1 MEYKMNFDVIL
12 IRYGELTTKGKN
24 RNNFTRVLVNNIKTK
39 LVAYENQYQLKK
51 EFDRLFIELLD
62 ATVSIEIVNIVKNV
76 FGSSSLSLAKKVSC
90 DLSEIANC
98 AINIVNYYQPATFK
112 LEVRRNDK
120 TFPLTSTEI
129 KQQLAPKILQQT
141 KVKVDVHQPVLQI
154 DVEVRRTFTYVFVN
168 KIKTIG
174 GLPVGISGQGL
185 VMLSGGIDSP
195 VASFL
200 TMKRGMNVEYLHFA
214 TPPHTTEEAL
224 QKVKTLVQKLNYYA
238 GQNQQRLHVV
248 NFSMLQHELMH
259 IPDASYRIIIM
270 RRMFYRIANLLAKE
284 LKCQAIITG
293 ESLGQVASQTI
304 ESINTIN
311 AVSTLPILRPV
322 LCFDKNE
329 IIDIAKQIDTY
340 QTSILPFEDCC
351 SLFVP
356 KNPVTKPRIKQAEF
370 QEKNL
375 MWAEIIDVII
385 KKNIKTYVVG
395 KDVIYEEEN

>member
-129 KQQLAPKILQQT
+129 KQQLAPKVLQQT

-154 DVEVRRTFTYVFVN
+154 DVEVRRTFTYLFVN

-214 TPPHTTEEAL
+214 PPPHTTEEAL

-238 GQNQQRLHVV
+238 GQNQQRLYVV

>member
-1 MEYKMNFDVIL
+1 MNFDVIL
-12 IRYGELTTKGKN
+12 ICYGELTTKGKN
-24 RNNFTRVLVNNIKTK
+24 RNDFTRVLVNNIKTK
-39 LVAYENQYQLKK
+39 LTGYENQYQIKK

-62 ATVSIEIVNIVKNV
+62 ATVSMEIVNIVKNV
-76 FGSSSLSLAKKVSC
+76 FGSSSLSLAKKVAC

-174 GLPVGISGQGL
+174 GLPVGISGRGL

-195 VASFL
+195 VAAFL
-200 TMKRGMNVEYLHFA
+200 TMKRGMNIEYLHFA

-224 QKVKTLVQKLNYYA
+224 QKIKTLVQKLNYYA
-238 GQNQQRLHVV
+238 GQNQQRLHAV

-259 IPDASYRIIIM
+259 IPDISYRIIIM
-270 RRMFYRIANLLAKE
+270 RRMFYRIANLLAKD

-311 AVSTLPILRPV
+311 DVSTLPILRPV

-329 IIDIAKQIDTY
+329 IIDTAKQIDTY

-356 KNPVTKPRIKQAEF
+356 KNPVTKPRLKQAEF

-375 MWAEIIDVII
+375 MWTEIIDVII
-385 KKNIKTYVVG
+385 KKNITTYVVG

>member
-1 MEYKMNFDVIL
+1 MNFDVIL

-24 RNNFTRVLVNNIKTK
+24 RNDFTRVLVNNIKTK
-39 LVAYENQYQLKK
+39 LTKYENQYQIKK

-62 ATVSIEIVNIVKNV
+62 ATVSMEIVNIVKNV
-76 FGSSSLSLAKKVSC
+76 FGSSSLSLAKKVAC

-129 KQQLAPKILQQT
+129 KQQLAPKVLQQP

-174 GLPVGISGQGL
+174 GLPVGISGRGL

-195 VASFL
+195 VAAFL
-200 TMKRGMNVEYLHFA
+200 TMKRGMNIEYLHFA

-270 RRMFYRIANLLAKE
+270 RRMFYRIANLLAKD

-311 AVSTLPILRPV
+311 DVSTLPILWPV

-356 KNPVTKPRIKQAEF
+356 KNPVTKPCLKQAEF
-370 QEKNL
+370 QENNL
-375 MWAEIIDVII
+375 MWTEIIDVII
-385 KKNIKTYVVG
+385 KKNITTYVVG

>member
-1 MEYKMNFDVIL
+1 MNFDVIL

-24 RNNFTRVLVNNIKTK
+24 RNNFTRVLVNNIKIK
-39 LVAYENQYQLKK
+39 LTGYENQYQIKK

-62 ATVSIEIVNIVKNV
+62 ATLSMEIVNIVKNV
-76 FGSSSLSLAKKVSC
+76 FGSSSLSLAKKVAC

-98 AINIVNYYQPATFK
+98 AINIVNYYQPSTFK

-174 GLPVGISGQGL
+174 GLPFGISGRGL

-195 VASFL
+195 VAAFL
-200 TMKRGMNVEYLHFA
+200 TMKRGMNIEYLHFA

-238 GQNQQRLHVV
+238 IQNQQRLHVV
-248 NFSMLQHELMH
+248 NFSMLQHELIH
-259 IPDASYRIIIM
+259 IPDDSYRIIIM
-270 RRMFYRIANLLAKE
+270 RRMFYRIANLLAKD

-311 AVSTLPILRPV
+311 DVSTLPILRPV

-356 KNPVTKPRIKQAEF
+356 MNPVTKPRLKQAEF
-370 QEKNL
+370 QENNL
-375 MWAEIIDVII
+375 MWTEIIDVII
-385 KKNIKTYVVG
+385 KKNITTYVVG

>member
-1 MEYKMNFDVIL
+1 MNFDVIL

>member
-1 MEYKMNFDVIL
+1 MNFDVIL

-24 RNNFTRVLVNNIKTK
+24 RNDFTRVLVNNIKTK
-39 LVAYENQYQLKK
+39 LTGYENQYQIKK

-76 FGSSSLSLAKKVSC
+76 FGSSSLSLAKKVAC

-174 GLPVGISGQGL
+174 GLPVGISGRGL

-195 VASFL
+195 VAAFL
-200 TMKRGMNVEYLHFA
+200 TMKRGMNIEYLHFA

-270 RRMFYRIANLLAKE
+270 RRMFYCIANLLAKD

-311 AVSTLPILRPV
+311 DVSTLPILRPV

-356 KNPVTKPRIKQAEF
+356 KNPVTKPRLKQAEF

-375 MWAEIIDVII
+375 M
-385 KKNIKTYVVG
+385 
-395 KDVIYEEEN
+395 

>member
-1 MEYKMNFDVIL
+1 MNFDVIL
-12 IRYGELTTKGKN
+12 ICYGELTIKGKN
-24 RNNFTRVLVNNIKTK
+24 RNDFTRVLVNNIKTK
-39 LVAYENQYQLKK
+39 LTGYENQYQIKK

-62 ATVSIEIVNIVKNV
+62 ATVSMEIVNIVKNV
-76 FGSSSLSLAKKVSC
+76 FGSSSLSLAKKVAC

-174 GLPVGISGQGL
+174 GLPVGISGRGL

-195 VASFL
+195 VAAFL
-200 TMKRGMNVEYLHFA
+200 TMKRGMNIEYLHFA

-259 IPDASYRIIIM
+259 IPDVSYRIIIM
-270 RRMFYRIANLLAKE
+270 RRMFYRIANLLAKD

-311 AVSTLPILRPV
+311 DVSTLPILRPV

-356 KNPVTKPRIKQAEF
+356 KNPVTKPRLKQAEF

-375 MWAEIIDVII
+375 MWTEIIDVII
-385 KKNIKTYVVG
+385 KKNITTYVVG

>member
-1 MEYKMNFDVIL
+1 MDYKMNFDVIL

-39 LVAYENQYQLKK
+39 LTWYENQYQIKK

-62 ATVSIEIVNIVKNV
+62 ATVSMEIVNIVKNV
-76 FGSSSLSLAKKVSC
+76 FGSSSLSLAKKVAC

-120 TFPLTSTEI
+120 AFPLTSTEI

-174 GLPVGISGQGL
+174 GLPFGISGRGL

-195 VASFL
+195 VAAFL
-200 TMKRGMNVEYLHFA
+200 TMKRGMNIEYLHFA

-238 GQNQQRLHVV
+238 VQNQQRLHVV

-270 RRMFYRIANLLAKE
+270 RRMFYRIANLLAKD

-311 AVSTLPILRPV
+311 DVSTLPILRPL

-356 KNPVTKPRIKQAEF
+356 KNPVTKPRLKQAEF

-375 MWAEIIDVII
+375 MWTEIIDVII
-385 KKNIKTYVVG
+385 KKNITTYVVG

>member
-375 MWAEIIDVII
+375 M
-385 KKNIKTYVVG
+385 
-395 KDVIYEEEN
+395 

>member
-1 MEYKMNFDVIL
+1 MNFDVIL
-12 IRYGELTTKGKN
+12 VRYGELTTKGKK
-24 RNNFTRVLVNNIKTK
+24 RNDFTKVLVNNIKTK
-39 LVAYENQYQLKK
+39 LIGYEKQYQIKK

-62 ATVSIEIVNIVKNV
+62 PNISVEIVEIVKNI

-90 DLSEIANC
+90 DLPTIANC
-98 AINIVNYYQPATFK
+98 AIELVKYYQPTTFK

-141 KVKVDVHQPVLQI
+141 NVKVDVHQPMLQI
-154 DVEVRRTFTYVFVN
+154 DVEVRRQFTYVFVN

-174 GLPVGISGQGL
+174 GLPVGISSRGV

-195 VASFL
+195 VAAFL

-214 TPPHTTEEAL
+214 TPPHTSEQAL

-238 GQNQQRLHVV
+238 GQQQQRLHVV

-259 IPDASYRIIIM
+259 IPDASYRITIM

-284 LKCQAIITG
+284 WKCQAIITG

-304 ESINTIN
+304 ESINVIN
-311 AVSTLPILRPV
+311 NVSTLPILRPV

-329 IIDIAKQIDTY
+329 IIDLAKQIDTY

-356 KNPVTKPRIKQAEF
+356 KNPATKPKISQAEF

-385 KKNIKTYVVG
+385 KKNIKTYLIG
-395 KDVIYEEEN
+395 KDEIYEEN

>member
-1 MEYKMNFDVIL
+1 MNFDVIL

-39 LVAYENQYQLKK
+39 LTWYENQYQIKK

-62 ATVSIEIVNIVKNV
+62 ATVSMEIVNIVKNV
-76 FGSSSLSLAKKVSC
+76 FGSSSLSLAKKVAC

-120 TFPLTSTEI
+120 AFPLTSTEI

-174 GLPVGISGQGL
+174 GLPFGISGRGL

-195 VASFL
+195 VAAFL
-200 TMKRGMNVEYLHFA
+200 TMKRGMNIEYLHFA

-238 GQNQQRLHVV
+238 VQNQQRLHVV

-270 RRMFYRIANLLAKE
+270 RRMFYRIANLLAKD

-311 AVSTLPILRPV
+311 DVSTLPILRPL

-356 KNPVTKPRIKQAEF
+356 KNPVTKPRLKQAEF

-375 MWAEIIDVII
+375 MWTEIIDVII
-385 KKNIKTYVVG
+385 KKNITTYVVG

>member
-1 MEYKMNFDVIL
+1 MNFDVIL
-12 IRYGELTTKGKN
+12 IRYGELTTKRKN

>member
-1 MEYKMNFDVIL
+1 MNFDVIL

-24 RNNFTRVLVNNIKTK
+24 RNYFTRVLVNNIKTK
-39 LVAYENQYQLKK
+39 LTGYENQYQIKK

-62 ATVSIEIVNIVKNV
+62 ATVSMEIVNIVKNI
-76 FGSSSLSLAKKVSC
+76 FGSSSLSLTKKVAC

-120 TFPLTSTEI
+120 TFPLTSAEI

-141 KVKVDVHQPVLQI
+141 KVKVDVHQSVLQI

-174 GLPVGISGQGL
+174 GLPVGISGRGL

-195 VASFL
+195 VAAFL
-200 TMKRGMNVEYLHFA
+200 TMKRGMNIEYLHFA

-270 RRMFYRIANLLAKE
+270 RRMFYRIANLLAKD

-311 AVSTLPILRPV
+311 DVSTLPILRPV

-356 KNPVTKPRIKQAEF
+356 KNPVTKPRLKQAEF

-375 MWAEIIDVII
+375 MWTEIIDVII
-385 KKNIKTYVVG
+385 KKNITTYVVG

>member
-1 MEYKMNFDVIL
+1 MNFDVIL

-24 RNNFTRVLVNNIKTK
+24 RNDFTRVLVNNIKTK
-39 LVAYENQYQLKK
+39 LTGYENQYQIKK

-62 ATVSIEIVNIVKNV
+62 ATVSMEIVNIVKNV
-76 FGSSSLSLAKKVSC
+76 FGSSSLSLAKKVAC
-90 DLSEIANC
+90 YLSEIANC

-174 GLPVGISGQGL
+174 GLPVGISGRGL

-195 VASFL
+195 VAAFL
-200 TMKRGMNVEYLHFA
+200 TMKRGMNIEYLHFA

-224 QKVKTLVQKLNYYA
+224 QKVKALVQKLNYYA

-259 IPDASYRIIIM
+259 ILDASYRIIIM
-270 RRMFYRIANLLAKE
+270 RRMFYRIANLLAKD

-311 AVSTLPILRPV
+311 DVSTLPILRPV

-356 KNPVTKPRIKQAEF
+356 KNPVTKPRLKQAEF

-375 MWAEIIDVII
+375 MWTEIIDVII
-385 KKNIKTYVVG
+385 KKNITTYVVG

>member
-1 MEYKMNFDVIL
+1 MNFDVIL

-24 RNNFTRVLVNNIKTK
+24 RNDFTRVLVNNIKTK
-39 LVAYENQYQLKK
+39 LTGYENQYQIKK

-62 ATVSIEIVNIVKNV
+62 AAVSMEIVNIVKNV
-76 FGSSSLSLAKKVSC
+76 FGSSSLSLAKKVGC

-120 TFPLTSTEI
+120 TFPLTSKEI

-174 GLPVGISGQGL
+174 GLPVGISERGL

-195 VASFL
+195 VAAFL
-200 TMKRGMNVEYLHFA
+200 TMKRGMNIEYLHFA

-311 AVSTLPILRPV
+311 DVSTLPILRPV

-340 QTSILPFEDCC
+340 QTSILLFEDCC

-356 KNPVTKPRIKQAEF
+356 KNPIIKPRLKQAEF

-375 MWAEIIDVII
+375 MWTEIIDVII
-385 KKNIKTYVVG
+385 KKNITTYVVG